1 MTISTPTIGPTSPD
15 ARTRR
20 RVAARWIRR
29 RLLEAALAAGVLA
42 VALAIVTWPYAT
54 VLTKGLPESIDP
66 MFSIWRLSWFAHAVR
81 AHISIANANIFYPE
95 TGTFAFSDMML
106 LLDGVA
112 APLLWAGLD
121 KVVVYNV
128 LLAGGFISS
137 GLALF
142 MAARA
147 LHVPSQAAIVG
158 AAIFTLAP
166 YRIEHIMH
174 LELQW
179 LAGAVAA
186 IASTVLLAVR
196 PSRRAALALAGSL
209 VLQFLTSIYY
219 AVFILPLLGAI
230 WLGCIPVMPNRPR
243 TLRLTLVGGV
253 LAGVLISPVALLHL
267 RQGVQLGDRQIEE
280 VRAFSATAADYLST
294 PDENRLYGRQTDDIA
309 ATERRLFP
317 GTLAIVLAVV
327 GLFSRRRRMVFVTIV
342 FIALALELSLGTNGT
357 LYPYLYRWFQ
367 PWRGL
372 RAPARYGAYVLLGIS
387 ALATLGWERLL
398 PPKPNTTD
406 STAAWRLSRTAR
418 ENLLTILLIAALCVE
433 YRSPQR
439 LWYVGATPAIYTAI
453 NMWPP
458 GIILEYPTPSKDFIP
473 WLDADYAFWSTT
485 HWRPLINGY
494 SGYYPASYL
503 ERAARL
509 ERFPSDDTLAELR
522 ALGVR
527 YVIIHPWAIDQPRR
541 AQVLQTLALRND
553 VKHIGSF
560 SDWRASAELFEL
572 SP

>member
-1 MTISTPTIGPTSPD
+1 MIRGRLYE
-15 ARTRR
+15 AA
-20 RVAARWIRR
+20 VAAS
-29 RLLEAALAAGVLA
+29 ALA

-54 VLTKGLPESIDP
+54 VLTNGLPESIDP

-81 AHISIANANIFYPE
+81 AQVPIANANIFYPE
-95 TGTFAFSDMML
+95 TGTFALSDTMF

-112 APLLWAGLD
+112 APLLWAGIG
-121 KVVVYNV
+121 KVLVYNM

-142 MAARA
+142 MAARG
-147 LHVPSQAAIVG
+147 LQVPSQAALVG

-166 YRIEHIMH
+166 YRIEHLIH

-219 AVFILPLLGAI
+219 AVFLLPLLGAI

-253 LAGVLISPVALLHL
+253 LAGVLISPVVLFHL
-267 RQGVQLGDRQIEE
+267 RQGARLGDRQIEE
-280 VRAFSATAADYLST
+280 VQILSATAADYLST
-294 PDENRLYGRQTDDIA
+294 PDENRLYGQRTDGIGA
-309 ATERRLFP
+309 VERHLFP
-317 GTLAIVLAVV
+317 GSVAIALAVV
-327 GLFSRRRRMVFVTIV
+327 GLFSRRRRMVVVTV
-342 FIALALELSLGTNGT
+342 VCIALAVELSFGTNGT
-357 LYPYLYRWFQ
+357 LYPYLYRWLQ

-372 RAPARYGAYVLLGIS
+372 RAPTRYGAYVLLGIG
-387 ALATLGWERLL
+387 ALATFGWERLL
-398 PPKPNTTD
+398 QLKPDTIDSPP
-406 STAAWRLSRTAR
+406 ARRVSRAAR
-418 ENLLTILLIAALCVE
+418 EYLLTTLVIAALCVE
-433 YRSPQR
+433 YRSPPR
-439 LWYVGATPAIYTAI
+439 LWHVGATPAVYVLI
-453 NMWPP
+453 NRLPP
-458 GIILEYPTPSKDFIP
+458 GVILEYPTPSKDSIA
-473 WLDADYAFWSTT
+473 WIDADYEFWSTT

-494 SGYYPASYL
+494 SGYFPASFW

-527 YVIIHPWAIDQPRR
+527 YVIVHPWAIDQPRR
-541 AQVLQTLALRND
+541 AQVLQRLALRND
-553 VKHIGSF
+553 VKYLGSF
-560 SDWRASAELFEL
+560 YDWRVDAELFEL